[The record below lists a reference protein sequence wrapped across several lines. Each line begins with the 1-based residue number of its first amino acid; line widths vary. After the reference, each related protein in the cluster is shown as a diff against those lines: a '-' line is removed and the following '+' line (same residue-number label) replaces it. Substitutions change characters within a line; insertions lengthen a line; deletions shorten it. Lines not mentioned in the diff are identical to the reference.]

1 MKKIL
6 LFTAILF
13 ASITMVTGQTAS
25 DEATLTVR
33 LHAIQSIVV
42 NPIQKINFLDYITTD
57 NYKDG
62 VSLVREDHL
71 TIFST
76 GAFIVQVASDV
87 NEIQSV
93 GSGIGT
99 ISASTIK
106 IKAEK
111 GSTQPLGGTTLGNIS
126 LSTTATNL
134 ISSSIGG
141 VDKNFN
147 ITYSG
152 LGANGYV
159 NSYFNGENP
168 TVYTTTVTYTITPS

>member
-13 ASITMVTGQTAS
+13 ASITMGNAQTAS
-25 DEATLTVR
+25 DEVTLTVR

-42 NPIQKINFLDYITTD
+42 NPIQKINFLDYITID
-57 NYKDG
+57 NYRDG

-76 GAFIVQVASDV
+76 GAFIVQVASTTNDI
-87 NEIQSV
+87 ERV
-93 GSGIGT
+93 GGTET

-126 LSTTATNL
+126 LSTEATNL
-134 ISSSIGG
+134 ISSGVGG

-152 LGANGYV
+152 LGGDGYI
-159 NSYFNGENP
+159 NNYFHKENP
-168 TVYTTTVTYTITPS
+168 TVYTTTVTYTITPI